1 MKRLVFSLL
10 FAVISLFAQPAE
22 LPKAAQKHPL
32 VRLQTTMGDIVLQI
46 REDWAPMAAEN
57 FLTHVKEGYYDG
69 VPFHRIIRR
78 FMIQSGDPTGTGR
91 GGDSISHKPFKDEF
105 APNVV
110 FDRPGILAMAN
121 AGPNTNRSQF
131 FITVGR
137 APWLNGH
144 YSIFGTVKE
153 GMETVYR
160 ISNVATDRY
169 DRPLKSVKIVHASI
183 LPES

>member
-1 MKRLVFSLL
+1 
-10 FAVISLFAQPAE
+10 
-22 LPKAAQKHPL
+22 
-32 VRLQTTMGDIVLQI
+32 
-46 REDWAPMAAEN
+46 
-57 FLTHVKEGYYDG
+57 
-69 VPFHRIIRR
+69 
-78 FMIQSGDPTGTGR
+78 
-91 GGDSISHKPFKDEF
+91 
-105 APNVV
+105 VV

-144 YSIFGTVKE
+144 YSIFGIVKE

-160 ISNVATDRY
+160 ISDVATDRS
-169 DRPLKSVKIVHASI
+169 DRPLEPVKIVHASI

>member
-1 MKRLVFSLL
+1 MRHFFLSLL
-10 FAVISLFAQPAE
+10 LFTVSLFAQPSVAE
-22 LPKAAQKHPL
+22 VQADNHPA
-32 VRLQTTMGDIVLQI
+32 VRLQTTMGDIVLEI
-46 REDWAPMAAEN
+46 RPDWAPLAGEN
-57 FLTHVKEGYYDG
+57 FLRHVKEGYYDG
-69 VPFHRIIRR
+69 VPFHRIIRG

-91 GGDSISHKPFKDEF
+91 GGDSIWHKPFRDEF

-144 YSIFGTVKE
+144 YTIFGIVKE
-153 GMETVYR
+153 GMETVYN
-160 ISNVATDRY
+160 ISNVSTDRR
-169 DRPLKSVKIVHASI
+169 DRPRKPVKIIKAT
-183 LPES
+183 LLQ

>member
-1 MKRLVFSLL
+1 MKRFVFSLL
-10 FAVISLFAQPAE
+10 FAVISLFAQPVE
-22 LPKAAQKHPL
+22 LQRTAQKHPL

-69 VPFHRIIRR
+69 VPFHRIIRG

-91 GGDSISHKPFKDEF
+91 GGDSIWHKPFKDEF

-144 YSIFGTVKE
+144 YSIFG
-153 GMETVYR
+153 
-160 ISNVATDRY
+160 
-169 DRPLKSVKIVHASI
+169 
-183 LPES
+183 